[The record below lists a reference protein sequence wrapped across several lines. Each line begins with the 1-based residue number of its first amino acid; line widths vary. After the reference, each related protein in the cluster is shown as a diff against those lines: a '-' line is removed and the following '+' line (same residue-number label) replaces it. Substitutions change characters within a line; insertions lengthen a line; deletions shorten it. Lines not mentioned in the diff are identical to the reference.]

1 MARTATAAVRK
12 AATRGAPPPVGSTP
26 ALANPHNLP
35 TFRAA
40 YSDRT
45 AALMAQLASIA
56 YDNTP
61 YEDPKTRME
70 IRPIP
75 KTWITA
81 PASLQALGF
90 DEVMYFFNHRVDGWA
105 YIAVSDAMIV
115 LSFRGTQSLKN
126 WGTNLGALLVPVF
139 GSDAIKQLM
148 IHKGFYSAYQDMR
161 ADGAHFE
168 AVFREAML
176 ARPNTPAFITGHS
189 LGGALAQIGAA
200 RLEVVVDQGAEI
212 LPSPPSDRIAACYT
226 YGSPRVGNK
235 FFDLWVKS
243 PSYRVIDYADIV
255 PMVPFW
261 WPYQHSGDPR
271 YLPSKVDASPFRY
284 GPTALLNLWHITIA
298 LPGLCFGKI
307 LGIEDHMIGLYAQKL
322 EQIAGNRSTSNRA
335 HAATRHDDGHAAP
348 PSADDFSTTRPS
360 DPPPP

>member
-1 MARTATAAVRK
+1 MAGTEAAVGR
-12 AATRGAPPPVGSTP
+12 AAGPGGAPPPLGSTP

-45 AALMAQLASIA
+45 SALMAQLADIA
-56 YDNTP
+56 YDPTP
-61 YEDPKTRME
+61 YENPKTRLKTG
-70 IRPIP
+70 PIP

-81 PASLQALGF
+81 PARLKALGF
-90 DEVMYFFNHRVDGWA
+90 DEVMYFFNQHVDGWA
-105 YIAVSDAMIV
+105 FIAVSDAMIV

-126 WGTNLGALLVPVF
+126 WGTDLTALLVPVF
-139 GSDAIKQLM
+139 GSDATKNLW

-200 RLEVVVDQGAEI
+200 RLEVVVDDGAHG

-226 YGSPRVGNK
+226 FGSPKVGNK
-235 FFDLWVKS
+235 YFDLWVKS

-261 WPYQHSGDPR
+261 WPYLHSGDAR
-271 YLPSKVDASPFRY
+271 YLPNKVEATPFRY
-284 GPTALLNLWHITIA
+284 GPTTLLNLWHIAIA
-298 LPGLCFGKI
+298 IPGLCFGKI
-307 LGIEDHMIGLYAQKL
+307 LGIEDHMPALYAEKL
-322 EQIAGNRSTSNRA
+322 EQIAQFRSSVSRA
-335 HAATRHDDGHAAP
+335 QAATHREGGRLAP
-348 PSADDFSTTRPS
+348 PSADDFSTKRPS
-360 DPPPP
+360 DPPAP